1 MKVVLEG
8 KLDSHRE
15 IFRGKKSESKLI
27 KKIKKLRVKKRKY
40 FKGLFQQKTD
50 HQTFN
55 LNR

>member
-27 KKIKKLRVKKRKY
+27 KKIKRLRVKKRKY